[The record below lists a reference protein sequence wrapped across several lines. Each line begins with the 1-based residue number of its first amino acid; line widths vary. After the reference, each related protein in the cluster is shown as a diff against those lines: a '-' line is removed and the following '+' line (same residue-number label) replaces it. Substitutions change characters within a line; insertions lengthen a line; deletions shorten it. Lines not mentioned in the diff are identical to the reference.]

1 MPHSFKSSAIL
12 SFGSL
17 FLVRCAALWKDL
29 RRAAGMLCLVGGIL
43 LNLPVYGNSS
53 PDWSRAFSFGGS
65 GKDIGQAVKVDRDGN
80 SYVTG
85 AFSATAHFQAQP
97 TSSGSGT
104 GRSLTSKGG
113 TDSFLAKYGPSGT
126 LQWLIQM
133 GGPGDDEGFDIA
145 FDTFRNVYVT
155 GVFTDR
161 ATFQGFNNSERTV
174 TGTGQTIF
182 LAKYTPWGVLEWVQT
197 GTAFNAS
204 NNGYGV
210 AVEPATGSVYVTGV
224 SQGDTTF
231 SSSNGSIH
239 SVSGSPFWHMV
250 LAKYD
255 INGSFQWG
263 VTNAASPNTVG
274 HKVAVDAD
282 NNAYVTGWMEG
293 STVFYSNDGRDQTV
307 DGFSGPVQTYPDY
320 PGDAYVVKYDENGNL
335 QWVNHVG
342 GYKAI
347 GTDIATSR
355 DGRVSITGFV
365 GNIGNSLPSQSATI
379 VTSEPGASNINLGGG
394 QLTQPYNKDVFFATY
409 DEDGVLLTA
418 QRFGGTQ
425 DDGGS
430 GIAYDRHGNLIV
442 AGIFQGTISIE
453 GSTLTGKDP
462 YNLFIAKFSRDA
474 VSCVASFADH
484 KLDWAAEADGPF
496 SGDFENNPRIGL
508 TNQGDVMVTGS
519 YQPAAHFGSVN
530 LVSMGMEDGFL
541 ALLNVLES
549 HR

>member
-12 SFGSL
+12 SFEPL
-17 FLVRCAALWKDL
+17 FVRCAAFCKEL
-29 RRAAGMLCLVGGIL
+29 RRAIGLLCLVGGIL
-43 LNLPVYGNSS
+43 LNLPVYGHSS
-53 PDWSRAFSFGGS
+53 PEWSSTFRFGGS
-65 GKDIGQAVKVDRDGN
+65 SGTNIGQAVKVDRDGN

-85 AFSATAHFQAQP
+85 AFSATAHFQAQH

-104 GRSLTSKGG
+104 GRSLTSVGG
-113 TDSFLAKYGPSGT
+113 TDSFLAKYGPAGT

-145 FDTFRNVYVT
+145 FDAARNVYVT
-155 GVFTDR
+155 GVFTDS
-161 ATFQGFNNSERTV
+161 ATFQGFNNSGKTV

-182 LAKYTPWGVLEWVQT
+182 LAKYTPFGVLAWVQT
-197 GTAFNAS
+197 GTIAFSAS

-210 AVEPATGSVYVTGV
+210 AVEPGTGSVYVTGV

-231 SSSNGSIH
+231 SSSSGAIH
-239 SVSGSPFWHMV
+239 SVSGPSTWHMV

-255 INGSFQWG
+255 IAGNFQWG
-263 VTNAASPNTVG
+263 VSNAASPNTVG

-293 STVFYSNDGRDQTV
+293 QTVFGSNDGHDLEV
-307 DGFSGPVQTYPDY
+307 DGFSGPVQSYPDY

-335 QWVNHVG
+335 QWVNHIG

-355 DGRVSITGFV
+355 DGRVSITGLI
-365 GNIGNSLPSQSATI
+365 GNIGDSPSQAATI
-379 VTSEPGASNINLGGG
+379 VTSQPGANNINLGGG
-394 QLTQPYNKDVFFATY
+394 QITQPFNKDVFFATY
-409 DEDGVLLTA
+409 DEDGVLLEA
-418 QRFGGTQ
+418 QRFGGPQ

-430 GIAYDRHGNLIV
+430 GIAYDRHGNLIL
-442 AGIFQGTISIE
+442 AGIFQGTIAIQ

-462 YNLFIAKFSRDA
+462 YNLFIAKFSRNE
-474 VSCVASFADH
+474 VSCVAGFADH
-484 KLDWAAEADGPF
+484 TLDWAAEADGPF

-508 TNQGDVMVTGS
+508 TKQGGVMVTGS
-519 YQPAAHFGSVN
+519 YQPTAQFGS
-530 LVSMGMEDGFL
+530 LSLGSTGSEDGFL
-541 ALLNVLES
+541 AFLNALEG

>member
-1 MPHSFKSSAIL
+1 MSRSLKSSAIL
-12 SFGSL
+12 SFGPL
-17 FLVRCAALWKDL
+17 LLV
-29 RRAAGMLCLVGGIL
+29 RRAALSRELRHVTGTLCLLGGIL
-43 LNLPVYGNSS
+43 LTLPVYGNSS
-53 PDWSRAFSFGGS
+53 PVWSHAFRFGGS
-65 GKDIGQAVKVDRDGN
+65 SGTNIGQAVKVDRDGN

-85 AFSATAHFQAQP
+85 AFSATAHFNAQP
-97 TSSGSGT
+97 TTTGSGT
-104 GRSLTSKGG
+104 GRSLTSAGG
-113 TDSFLAKYGPSGT
+113 TDSFLAKYAPSGT

-145 FDTFRNVYVT
+145 FDASRNVYVT
-155 GVFTDR
+155 GVFTDS
-161 ATFQGFNNSERTV
+161 ATFQGFNNTNKTV

-182 LAKYTPWGVLEWVQT
+182 LAKYTPSGVLAWVQT
-197 GTAFNAS
+197 GTAFEAS

-210 AVEPATGSVYVTGV
+210 AVDPGTGSVYVTGV

-231 SSSNGSIH
+231 SSSHGGLH
-239 SVSGSPFWHMV
+239 SVSGVGTWHMV

-255 INGSFQWG
+255 TAGNFQWG

-293 STVFYSNDGRDQTV
+293 QTVFSSNDGHDLEV
-307 DGFSGPVQTYPDY
+307 DGFSAPVQSAPDF
-320 PGDAYVVKYDENGNL
+320 PGDAFIVKYDENGNL

-355 DGRVSITGFV
+355 DGRVSITGII
-365 GNIGNSLPSQSATI
+365 GNISDSPSQAATI
-379 VTSEPGASNINLGGG
+379 VTSQPGGSDINLGGG
-394 QLTQPYNKDVFFATY
+394 QFTQPFNRDVFFATF
-409 DEDGVLLTA
+409 DENGVLLAA
-418 QRFGGTQ
+418 QRFGGPQ

-430 GIAYDRHGNLIV
+430 GIAYDRHGNLIL

-453 GSTLTGKDP
+453 GSTLTGKDS

-474 VSCVASFADH
+474 VSCVAGFADH
-484 KLDWAAEADGPF
+484 KLDWATEADGPF

-508 TNQGDVMVTGS
+508 TYQGNVMVTGS
-519 YQPAAHFGSVN
+519 YQPTAQFGS
-530 LVSMGMEDGFL
+530 LSLGSTGSEDGFVAFL
-541 ALLNVLES
+541 NALQGN
-549 HR
+549 R

>member
-1 MPHSFKSSAIL
+1 MPHSFKSPAIL
-12 SFGSL
+12 SFGPL
-17 FLVRCAALWKDL
+17 FLVRRAALWKEL
-29 RRAAGMLCLVGGIL
+29 RRASGMLCLVGGIL
-43 LNLPVYGNSS
+43 LTLPAYGYSS
-53 PDWSRAFSFGGS
+53 PDWTGAFRFGG
-65 GKDIGQAVKVDRDGN
+65 GGNDIGQAVKVDRDGN

-85 AFSATAHFQAQP
+85 AFSATTYFQA
-97 TSSGSGT
+97 GSGT
-104 GRSLTSKGG
+104 GRSLTSEGG

-133 GGPGDDEGFDIA
+133 GGPGDDEGFDIG
-145 FDTFRNVYVT
+145 FDAARNVYVT
-155 GVFTDR
+155 GVFTDS
-161 ATFQGFNNSERTV
+161 ATFQGLANSGRKV
-174 TGTGQTIF
+174 MGTGQTIF
-182 LAKYTPWGVLEWVQT
+182 LAKYTPGGVLAWVQT

-210 AVEPATGSVYVTGV
+210 AVEPVTGSVYVTGV

-231 SSSNGSIH
+231 SSSTGAMH
-239 SVSGSPFWHMV
+239 SVSGPSTWHMV

-255 INGSFQWG
+255 IAGNFQWG
-263 VTNAASPNTVG
+263 VSDAAAPNSVG

-282 NNAYVTGWMEG
+282 DNAYVTGWMEG
-293 STVFYSNDGRDQTV
+293 QTVFYSNDGHDQTV
-307 DGFSGPVQTYPDY
+307 DGFSGPVQTGPDY
-320 PGDAYVVKYDENGNL
+320 PGDAFIVKYDENGNL
-335 QWVNHVG
+335 QWVNHIG

-355 DGRVSITGFV
+355 DGRVSITGIV
-365 GNIGNSLPSQSATI
+365 GNIGNSQPSQSATI
-379 VTSEPGASNINLGGG
+379 VTSQPGASNINLGGG

-409 DEDGVLLTA
+409 DEDGALLDA

-474 VSCVASFADH
+474 VSCVAGFADH
-484 KLDWAAEADGPF
+484 KLDWAAEADGPY

-519 YQPAAHFGSVN
+519 YQPAAHFGSLN
-530 LVSMGMEDGFL
+530 LGSTGAEDGFL
-541 ALLNVLES
+541 AFLNALDG